1 MARLTPVVRWKVTA
15 GHPVVVGNTRII
27 LQSRTLVVGWFS
39 VGVVWRHPTA
49 ALVEADGR
57 AARLPIHDVT
67 RLIELGLLGLGLAI
81 VIVMASIRR
90 KEHVS

>member
-1 MARLTPVVRWKVTA
+1 MARLTPVVGWQVTA
-15 GHPVVVGNTRII
+15 GHQVVVGDTRIT
-27 LQSRTLVVGWFS
+27 LQSRTLVVGCSS

-49 ALVEADGR
+49 ALVEAEGR
-57 AARLPIHDVT
+57 AARMPIHDLT

-81 VIVMASIRR
+81 VLVIASIRR

>member
-1 MARLTPVVRWKVTA
+1 MARLRPVVRWQVTA
-15 GHPVVVGNTRII
+15 GHPVVVGNTRIT

-39 VGVVWRHPTA
+39 VGVIWRHPTA

-57 AARLPIHDVT
+57 ATRMPIHDVT

-81 VIVMASIRR
+81 AIVMASIRG
-90 KEHVS
+90 KEHVL